1 MRRQFLLLAGVSL
14 FAASPAFAADST
26 PATAAA
32 APAVPKLGGYV
43 QARETFQDGPGLT
56 GTINRARVFMT
67 GSVKPAF
74 TYRVAVEFAAPSGT
88 SATPSLRDAYIR
100 WTHEWFT
107 ATGGQ
112 SKTPFSREFI
122 TSLADLEVADRSF
135 AVDSLATKRD
145 IGVMGEATDQW
156 GTLSLGV
163 FNGEGQNVITNR
175 DSTQLVVGRAV
186 VRPIAPMS
194 LGGDIALTG
203 SNRRKIGA
211 EANIDYRGAFLRGEY
226 IADRLDGRER
236 DDFGWYILGGYRI
249 LPWLQAIARDE
260 DFERPTAGPA
270 RRISRLTGGL
280 NFDLPGGQTRAI
292 LNYEGTKTG
301 VARTLTDYWIAQL
314 QVKF

>member
-1 MRRQFLLLAGVSL
+1 MRRQTVAAALSLMLAATPG
-14 FAASPAFAADST
+14 FAADSA
-26 PATAAA
+26 PATAAP
-32 APAVPKLGGYV
+32 APAAPKLGGYV

-56 GTINRARVFMT
+56 GTINRARVFIQ
-67 GSVKPAF
+67 GGVKPAF
-74 TYRVAVEFAAPSGT
+74 TYRVAVEFAAASGT
-88 SATPSLRDAYIR
+88 SASPSLRDAYLR

-112 SKTPFSREFI
+112 YKTPFSRESI

-135 AVDSLATKRD
+135 VVDSLATKRD
-145 IGVMGEATDQW
+145 IGVMAEGTNPW

-163 FNGEGQNVITNR
+163 FNGEGQNVVVNR

-186 VRPIAPMS
+186 FRPVAPVS
-194 LGGDIALTG
+194 IGGDIALTG
-203 SNRRKIGA
+203 DNRRKLGA
-211 EANIDYRGAFLRGEY
+211 EANVEYRGAFLRGEY

-236 DDFGWYILGGYRI
+236 DDFGWYILAGYRV

-260 DFERPTAGPA
+260 DFERPTAGAA
-270 RRISRLTGGL
+270 RRISRVTGGL

-292 LNYEGTKTG
+292 LDYEGTKTG
-301 VARTLTDYWIAQL
+301 VARTLTHYWIAQL

>member
-67 GSVKPAF
+67 GSVKQDF
-74 TYRVAVEFAAPSGT
+74 SYRAAVELAAPSGT

-145 IGVMGEATDQW
+145 IGVMGEGTNKW

-211 EANIDYRGAFLRGEY
+211 EANADYRGAFLRGEY
-226 IADRLDGRER
+226 IADRVDGRER
-236 DDFGWYILGGYRI
+236 DDFGWYLLAGYRI

-260 DFERPTAGPA
+260 DFERPTAGAA
-270 RRISRLTGGL
+270 RRISRVTGGA
-280 NFDLPGGQTRAI
+280 NFDLPGGQTRFI
-292 LNYEGTKTG
+292 LEYEGTKTG
-301 VARTLTDYWIAQL
+301 VNRKLTKYWIGQL